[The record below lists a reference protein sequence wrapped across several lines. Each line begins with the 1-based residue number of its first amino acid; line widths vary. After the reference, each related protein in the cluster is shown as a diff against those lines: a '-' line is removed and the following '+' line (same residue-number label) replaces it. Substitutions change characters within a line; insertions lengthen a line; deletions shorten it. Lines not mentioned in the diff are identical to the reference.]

1 MSAEIHIGSSEAP
14 TTAAVVVVSPQ
25 SPFYSGEIVILRCN
39 ITKFSDWDQYCW
51 YRDKKTVSSQ
61 TSDTITIT
69 LPQEAGQYQCY
80 GKRKDYPQTS
90 STSPSTE
97 ITYHVLPTAA
107 TVVVSPQSPFY
118 SGERVILRCNIA
130 QYTDWGQYSW
140 FRDNSP
146 VPGGNSET
154 ITITLP
160 QEAGQY
166 QCSGQRKD
174 RPQTSSL
181 SEHSHIK
188 CKEETP
194 TPTISTY
201 RGAPVFTG
209 NSVTLRCDMGQ
220 STGWTFYWYRGTQT
234 SDPVAQTDGISYS
247 ISSVKVSDGGQY
259 WCRAGRGDPVYYTHH
274 SNEVRVKITESPKAV
289 ATLLSNWTDFFR
301 EERIKFRCDIQGDQ
315 HRDWQYSWY
324 KNRTVIP
331 NSWHE
336 YTIYNA
342 QESHSGE
349 YSCRGTHRRDS
360 QTSET
365 SEPVRITVSEK
376 PKTVLRGP
384 PQTWLTEGDS
394 VTLSCEVT
402 GSTTDWRF
410 HWYKTAA
417 YRPELTYMSHE
428 SKGYYVDLS
437 DNIRGAGGSYTLSP
451 AALRHTGV
459 YVCRAQRGESASH
472 TEFSQPQPLWVTGH
486 SPPSSLVV
494 HPNTNHHFA
503 LDSLSLS
510 CVGSVNLTGWRLR
523 WFTGW
528 SEYEMCPSGWAEA
541 GSTCTTEVASS
552 PDSGVY
558 WCQSES
564 GGQSNPV
571 NITVHTGR
579 VILESHAHPVTEGDP
594 LILRCRYSYQP
605 SNISADFYK
614 DGTLLQTFTTGEM
627 TIPAVSKF
635 HEGLYKCSNPERG
648 ESPESWITVNEK
660 PKPVLRGPPQPWLTE
675 GDSVTLSCEVRG
687 STTGWRFHWY
697 RYVPFRNR
705 LPTVTYGGTTYY
717 LELLSNGERE
727 TGGSY
732 TLSPAALRHTGVYV
746 CRAER
751 GESAYH
757 TEFSQPQP
765 LFITGVPSA
774 SLVIKPNR
782 TQHFTGDS
790 LSLSCEVQG
799 NSTGWRLR
807 WFTKKP
813 EISQCPYS
821 WTAAS
826 GPRCHT
832 VLYASDSGV
841 YWCQSDN
848 SKYSHIVNITVHN
861 GPVIIDSPAYPVT
874 EGDPLSLR
882 CVYRSQPAEF
892 HANFFKDSLPLKNH
906 TSGEMTITAVSRK
919 DEGYYQCDNTQG
931 ISLMAYV
938 TVKASFSEPGSS
950 HVLVAVSVVL
960 VTLLILV
967 IMLALLFCS
976 KKVKGLHDHTT
987 TFAHQDQ
994 RLNDQTQHLNQQGCT
1009 HLESDITHVYDTV
1022 NMQNGGEDEDTT
1034 GSTTDLTYAQLELK
1048 PIKNKQ
1054 KINSDE
1060 HVPSDVIY
1068 AKVNITA
1075 KKPKNKGEDQPPNG
1089 DVTYA
1094 TVNVRAKEFSTKDH

>member
-1 MSAEIHIGSSEAP
+1 MLKIQDSIDTGCLFLLIFFTFHIYFGNTEDVSTAVLTLEPNRTTIFQGETVHLNCSVKGQNSYDRWYKLQRRNSYGYFTDVTSWVQRSIFEIHHAKDGGIYRCIADSLQSNVLNLTVSGLPKAKLTVEPEVCVFIGETVTLICEIESHRGWTYKWYKGLNPNPVSESEGNTFTISGAGYSDEGQFWCRGERRDRP
-14 TTAAVVVVSPQ
+14 TASETSGIIVLVVQGLPVTMLTVEPQ
-25 SPFYSGEIVILRCN
+25 S
-39 ITKFSDWDQYCW
+39 
-51 YRDKKTVSSQ
+51 
-61 TSDTITIT
+61 
-69 LPQEAGQYQCY
+69 
-80 GKRKDYPQTS
+80 
-90 STSPSTE
+90 
-97 ITYHVLPTAA
+97 
-107 TVVVSPQSPFY
+107 
-118 SGERVILRCNIA
+118 
-130 QYTDWGQYSW
+130 
-140 FRDNSP
+140 
-146 VPGGNSET
+146 
-154 ITITLP
+154 
-160 QEAGQY
+160 
-166 QCSGQRKD
+166 
-174 RPQTSSL
+174 
-181 SEHSHIK
+181 
-188 CKEETP
+188 
-194 TPTISTY
+194 
-201 RGAPVFTG
+201 PVFTG
-209 NSVTLRCDMGQ
+209 ETVTFKCTIYHFD
-220 STGWTFYWYRGTQT
+220 GWTYKWHKAPSSNPVFESNGNTFTIRGAAESDKGQYWCQGERRDRPTISYPSGSVILKVMGSPPKPTLSLKGSAPVLTGNYVLLTCELQSAGWLFYYYKTTLDSQHV
-234 SDPVAQTDGISYS
+234 SVSEINSYS
-247 ISSVKVSDGGQY
+247 INSVKVSDGGQY
-259 WCRAGRGDPVYYTHH
+259 WCRAGRGDPVFYTQY
-274 SNEVRVKITESPKAV
+274 SDALWVNVTERPKAV
-289 ATLLSNWTDFFR
+289 VSLELNWTQIFR
-301 EERIKFRCDIQGDQ
+301 GETVTLRCNIQTEEN
-315 HRDWQYSWY
+315 HDWEYSWY
-324 KNRTVIP
+324 RNGILWSV
-331 NSWHE
+331 NHL
-336 YTIYNA
+336 YTFTATYVSKDN
-342 QESHSGE
+342 
-349 YSCRGTHRRDS
+349 YTCRGQQKNNQMVSDF
-360 QTSET
+360 SEAF
-365 SEPVRITVSEK
+365 
-376 PKTVLRGP
+376 
-384 PQTWLTEGDS
+384 
-394 VTLSCEVT
+394 TL
-402 GSTTDWRF
+402 
-410 HWYKTAA
+410 
-417 YRPELTYMSHE
+417 
-428 SKGYYVDLS
+428 
-437 DNIRGAGGSYTLSP
+437 N
-451 AALRHTGV
+451 
-459 YVCRAQRGESASH
+459 
-472 TEFSQPQPLWVTGH
+472 
-486 SPPSSLVV
+486 
-494 HPNTNHHFA
+494 
-503 LDSLSLS
+503 
-510 CVGSVNLTGWRLR
+510 
-523 WFTGW
+523 
-528 SEYEMCPSGWAEA
+528 
-541 GSTCTTEVASS
+541 
-552 PDSGVY
+552 
-558 WCQSES
+558 
-564 GGQSNPV
+564 
-571 NITVHTGR
+571 
-579 VILESHAHPVTEGDP
+579 VI
-594 LILRCRYSYQP
+594 
-605 SNISADFYK
+605 
-614 DGTLLQTFTTGEM
+614 
-627 TIPAVSKF
+627 
-635 HEGLYKCSNPERG
+635 
-648 ESPESWITVNEK
+648 EK
-660 PKPVLRGPPQPWLTE
+660 PKPVLRGPPQTWLTE

-697 RYVPFRNR
+697 RYVSFRNR

-751 GESAYH
+751 GEPAYH
-757 TEFSQPQP
+757 TEFSDPQP

-832 VLYASDSGV
+832 VLYSYDSGV

-882 CVYRSQPAEF
+882 CVYRSQPADF

-931 ISLMAYV
+931 ISLTAYV

-987 TFAHQDQ
+987 FAHQDQ
-994 RLNDQTQHLNQQGCT
+994 SLNDQTQHLNQQGCT

-1075 KKPKNKGEDQPPNG
+1075 RKPKNKGEDQPPNG

-1094 TVNVRAKEFSTKDH
+1094 TVNVKAKELSTKDH